1 MTAAEQSPTSSR
13 TCPTSK
19 SSASRVCTAWNRHS
33 SPCVGFPYDVQQY
46 VFVAVVHCTCHMLRS
61 MKKERE
67 SPYRCFHGMTEHHR
81 LHSNYHRPLMPSS
94 ILICLQCPGFFFLV
108 AKERLAHASMVDS
121 MPRSRIAGAHMM
133 SCDSSCEDVF
143 FFLSLGQGCGSCSF
157 DFGSV
162 S

>member
-1 MTAAEQSPTSSR
+1 MCFDWTDRPSRRRRWKSSSVCCVQTMIWALPAAEQSPTSSR

-19 SSASRVCTAWNRHS
+19 CSASRVRTAWNRHS

-94 ILICLQCPGFFFLV
+94 ILICLPCPFFFSSLLRSVWLMHQWLIRCLV
-108 AKERLAHASMVDS
+108 LE
-121 MPRSRIAGAHMM
+121 
-133 SCDSSCEDVF
+133 
-143 FFLSLGQGCGSCSF
+143 SL
-157 DFGSV
+157 V
-162 S
+162 LI